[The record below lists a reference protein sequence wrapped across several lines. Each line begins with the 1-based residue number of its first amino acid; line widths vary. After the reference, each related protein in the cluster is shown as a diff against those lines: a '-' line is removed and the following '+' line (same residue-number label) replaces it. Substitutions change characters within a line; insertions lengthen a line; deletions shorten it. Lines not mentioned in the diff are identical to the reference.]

1 MAYRP
6 PKTKPEPNQADIID
20 GDYKYAPSGEA
31 VFEAL
36 RLKLPKPSVDGE
48 NGQLLARGLNADS
61 LSWVNPPGSLP
72 SGALEHQV
80 LVYDGAA
87 ATWAYPGLGDGTLGT
102 GNVILGRDKPTGLVA
117 TNNTI
122 VGINAASNLIGNSA
136 NGTKNVI
143 IGTDAAPSLTG
154 SGSDGTGSNMVLI
167 GYGVNGDG
175 IETYGANGGT
185 AIGSEATLGTGT
197 GGGGVAIGYR
207 ANYGSSGA
215 ANVAIGK
222 LAASGSTNKG
232 GSVVIGGFAGAGGT
246 NLTNSVAIGAGCFTT
261 RGNASSSDS
270 SVLIGS
276 NVMSGYD
283 FSAGP
288 VATDS
293 IVIGSGGFQAIDN
306 TQTNSVTL
314 NKCIILGKATHFDTG
329 TYSNLF
335 VAGSLDSPI
344 DSVYFS
350 QGRRGQS
357 TLRAFTLNTT
367 PARGENASAVNG
379 TLTIAG
385 SQGTGTGVGGDVIIS
400 TAPASLSSGF
410 SPNAHVERVRVTT
423 DGKVGIGTAS
433 PSMKLEVDAGSSN
446 DILKL
451 VSNAYSYSLS
461 RDNSNGNLKFTGSQT
476 GFVGYTFSSPEG
488 DRLTIAGSGNVTIA
502 ENLTVN
508 KQSTLTGI
516 TGIGTS
522 PISNVALVVNGA
534 TDGNQLQILQNAG
547 FGYKIG
553 RESSEGYLVL
563 DGTQTSFCGYI
574 FKEDGAEVFKINR
587 NKNVQV
593 VAGDLSI
600 DTVGKG
606 LAIKSGTNA
615 KIGTAQFTSQQT
627 VTVNTTAIT
636 TNSLVFVTG
645 QDGVNSYAVQN
656 KVASTGPGTGSFE
669 IHHVGGNTTSLVAW
683 MIVEATP

>member
-6 PKTKPEPNQADIID
+6 PKTKPEPNQADITD

-36 RLKLPKPSVDGE
+36 RLKLPKPSIDGE
-48 NGQLLARGLNADS
+48 NGQLLARGLNADT

-102 GNVILGRDKPTGLVA
+102 GNVILGQGKPAG
-117 TNNTI
+117 
-122 VGINAASNLIGNSA
+122 
-136 NGTKNVI
+136 
-143 IGTDAAPSLTG
+143 LTG
-154 SGSDGTGSNMVLI
+154 TLNVLI
-167 GYGVNGDG
+167 GED
-175 IETYGANGGT
+175 AGT
-185 AIGSEATLGTGT
+185 AVGS
-197 GGGGVAIGYR
+197 
-207 ANYGSSGA
+207 NSG
-215 ANVAIGK
+215 N
-222 LAASGSTNKG
+222 
-232 GSVVIGGFAGAGGT
+232 
-246 NLTNSVAIGAGCFTT
+246 
-261 RGNASSSDS
+261 
-270 SVLIGS
+270 VLIGWRAGSDVAGTDNIAIGFFTLS
-276 NVMSGYD
+276 NNFIPSPSDNTIAIGRQAGGAIDSGFPRSTQVKSVLLGSFANYLNYSD
-283 FSAGP
+283 S
-288 VATDS
+288 S
-293 IVIGSGGFQAIDN
+293 IVIGHEANRTTTGERIN
-306 TQTNSVTL
+306 TTG
-314 NKCIILGKATHFDTG
+314 CIVLGREA
-329 TYSNLF
+329 YSDGLSNIF
-335 VAGSLDSPI
+335 TAGSSNYPI
-344 DSVYFS
+344 NVAYF
-350 QGRRGQS
+350 GKGAKAI
-357 TLRAFTLNTT
+357 TGANLTNFTLTVGR
-367 PARGENASAVNG
+367 ALGENQSAATG
-379 TLTIAG
+379 TLTLAG
-385 SQGTGTGVGGDVIIS
+385 SQGTGTGSGGAVIIS
-400 TAPASLSSGF
+400 TAPASLSSGT
-410 SPNAHVERVRVTT
+410 SLNAHVERVRVTT

-522 PISNVALVVNGA
+522 PISNVALVVSGA

-547 FGYKIG
+547 YGYKIG

-606 LAIKSGTNA
+606 LAIKAGNNA
-615 KIGTAQFTSQQT
+615 KIGTAQFTAQQT

-636 TNSLVFVTG
+636 ANSLVFLTG

-669 IHHVGGNTTSLVAW
+669 IHHIGGNTTSLVAW